1 MTTPR
6 TLSSRYEL
14 GEILGFGGMSEVHL
28 ARDTR
33 LDRDVAI
40 KVLRADLARDP
51 TFYLRFRREAQ
62 NAAALNHPAIVAVYD
77 TGEAETDAGPLPFI
91 VMEYVEGD
99 TLRDI
104 VRAEGPMAPRRAM
117 EVIADVCAALDFSH
131 RNGIVH
137 RDVKPANIMINNAGA
152 VKVMDFGIARAIAD
166 SSSPMTQTAAVIGTA
181 QYLSPEQARGEQ
193 VDARSDVYSL
203 GCVLFEILTGE
214 PPFTGD
220 SPVAVAYQ
228 HVRED
233 PQLPSSVNDAVPRE
247 LDSIILKAMA
257 KNPANRYQSAAEM
270 RSDLVRVLGGQRPSA
285 PMVMNDEDR
294 TTILGSV
301 DSRQADF
308 SQDDRPATLAPAPER
323 PSRHA
328 EANAEPKRRRG
339 LKIALISAVSIAVV
353 AIVGAFLWSLGPG
366 SDPKTVTV
374 PTVAGLPADE
384 AQRQLEDAGLRV
396 TLQEKPDATV
406 PEGTAIGTN
415 PAAGSETESPG
426 AIQLDVSSGPQQV
439 QVPKLAGQTQQQAED
454 ALNAVGLELDPQIAR
469 APSSP
474 ENLDKVVEQNP
485 SSGVSMNAD
494 SQVKITL
501 GSGPAQ
507 VRVPNV
513 VGQAVEVAQP
523 NVEGVGLR
531 VQVQNIDSGQPAG
544 QVVSTD
550 PAGGATVAENTVVT
564 LRISNGDKIPMP
576 DLSGL
581 TEAQA
586 LTALQAAGW
595 SGTVANITTSDQSIL
610 DPLVVGR
617 IVNQSQPAGSEIS
630 KTDTITVNI
639 GVLGIPT
646 GR

>member
-6 TLSSRYEL
+6 NLSSRYEL

-28 ARDTR
+28 ARDNR

-77 TGEAETDAGPLPFI
+77 TGEAETEAGPLPFI
-91 VMEYVEGD
+91 VMEYVDGS

-104 VRAEGPMAPRRAM
+104 VRAEGPMPARRAM

-137 RDVKPANIMINNAGA
+137 RDVKPANVMINNAGA

-214 PPFTGD
+214 PPFKGD

-233 PQLPSSVNDAVPRE
+233 PELPSRVNPDVPRE

-270 RSDLVRVLGGQRPSA
+270 RTDLVRVLGGQRPSA
-285 PMVMNDEDR
+285 PTVMNDEDR
-294 TTILGSV
+294 TTILGAMDARAPQPRAKATA
-301 DSRQADF
+301 DSAD
-308 SQDDRPATLAPAPER
+308 ST
-323 PSRHA
+323 STGRHA
-328 EANAEPKRRRG
+328 DSDDSEPRHRG
-339 LKIALISAVSIAVV
+339 VRIALLSV
-353 AIVGAFLWSLGPG
+353 AALVIVGIVGAFLWSLGPG
-366 SDPKTVTV
+366 SSPDR
-374 PTVAGLPADE
+374 VAIPDVSNLSASDAEARLQEAD
-384 AQRQLEDAGLRV
+384 LRV
-396 TLQEKPDATV
+396 AIQEKPDATV
-406 PEGTAIGTN
+406 ASGDVITTR
-415 PAAGSETESPG
+415 PG
-426 AIQLDVSSGPQQV
+426 AGAEVDSKSTVNLEVSTGPEQV
-439 QVPKLAGQTQQQAED
+439 QVPQLTGKTEQQAAQ
-454 ALNAVGLELDPQIAR
+454 ALSALGLELDGTRAR
-469 APSSP
+469 APSTP

-485 SSGVSMNAD
+485 SSGVGITVGS
-494 SQVKITL
+494 SVKITL

-507 VRVPNV
+507 IRVPDV
-513 VGQAVEVAQP
+513 VGQQIAVAQP
-523 NVEGVGLR
+523 NVEGAGFR
-531 VQVQNIDSGQPAG
+531 VQVENIDSSQPVG
-544 QVVSTD
+544 EVVSTS
-550 PAGGATVAENTVVT
+550 PAGGSNAVEGDTVT
-564 LRISNGDKIPMP
+564 LRVSNGDKIPMP
-576 DLSGL
+576 DLLGL
-581 TEAQA
+581 TVSQA
-586 LTALQAAGW
+586 LSALESAGW
-595 SGTVANITTSDQSIL
+595 TGTTSNISTTTEVQL
-610 DPLVVGR
+610 DPTVVNR
-617 IVNQSQPAGSEIS
+617 IVNQAEPAGSEIT
-630 KTDTITVNI
+630 KTQTVNVTV
-639 GVLGIPT
+639 GALGIP